1 MNYKFYV
8 FGESSGYKQYPDDS
22 IDFKS
27 WYRSQQS
34 NALLTIQR
42 KQDLIYYIYTQAI
55 DKDKKS
61 FIGFCLVFNGVYIKN
76 AKKSF
81 ELFEKLYSET
91 IMSGK
96 LFRINPNGVI
106 GFATDSF
113 ASQTKE
119 IERLNTLINDELIR
133 YGRSFF
139 ATLPTSYRTG
149 EGGQNFTMTDGVKV
163 LAQAI
168 NVYDYITISNDNT
181 NGDLDY
187 VENMIQKLY
196 TENVQIKKEYAQ
208 LNKKKKQYKAVATLF
223 IIVVLCCIGLL
234 FFYREV
240 AGKTHYI
247 QKLENEISIKRDSL
261 LFQNNEI
268 SRLVNDLSSANNHLS
283 FVKRELSSVKRE
295 VSSIKEE
302 LSEYKNKVGEH
313 LPLVINYIELAN
325 YTANRG
331 RVISDYGQ
339 RIYSNES
346 RWIWFR
352 VNYDG
357 IVSGTKRLY
366 YKIFDQ
372 SGQLKT
378 FASSP
383 SGYSYSSEIYVY
395 GDNNSVVLFGWGADN
410 SGTWRAGK
418 YRIEIWYN
426 DMCLKSKSF
435 TIY

>member
-27 WYRSQQS
+27 WYRSQQANS
-34 NALLTIQR
+34 LLTIQR

-55 DKDKKS
+55 DKEKKS

-96 LFRINPNGVI
+96 LFRINHNGVI

-208 LNKKKKQYKAVATLF
+208 LNKKKKQYKWVSVLSV
-223 IIVVLCCIGLL
+223 IVVICLVAIYILNDNLTNTIMGLRRIVENQNTHIGLL
-234 FFYREV
+234 QDTLKDERMNIHEKEIIIRNLNNRISSYKQSLKDAEEKIEDVKNVFPIQIVEIDV
-240 AGKTHYI
+240 ANHDKNSRAITDYGDPIYSSQTMYLSPRIRYKGLDIGKSV
-247 QKLENEISIKRDSL
+247 KLKMKLYNADG
-261 LFQNNEI
+261 
-268 SRLVNDLSSANNHLS
+268 
-283 FVKRELSSVKRE
+283 ELSVGKSSPSDYSYSCSVY
-295 VSSIKEE
+295 VSNGYNTEE
-302 LSEYKNKVGEH
+302 LS
-313 LPLVINYIELAN
+313 
-325 YTANRG
+325 
-331 RVISDYGQ
+331 
-339 RIYSNES
+339 
-346 RWIWFR
+346 
-352 VNYDG
+352 
-357 IVSGTKRLY
+357 
-366 YKIFDQ
+366 
-372 SGQLKT
+372 
-378 FASSP
+378 
-383 SGYSYSSEIYVY
+383 
-395 GDNNSVVLFGWGADN
+395 GWGSDTK
-410 SGTWRAGK
+410 GHWKAGL
-418 YRIEIWYN
+418 YRFEIWYK
-426 DMCLKSKSF
+426 DVCLKTKTF
-435 TIY
+435 RVY